1 LAGLLR
7 EPGRVPG
14 PAASGRG
21 RLEPLAGCGQ
31 DGGDAGP
38 VSRRTAAGRSHG
50 GDVAV
55 ERGRGAASGVPG
67 VRAECVRARG
77 YRVVMG
83 ACMDGTTHLSAPA
96 ADRAAAVSEA
106 AGADI
111 EHLGLERGHRTLTI
125 TRKCGKLP
133 RFRIEPALHL
143 VATDA
148 KTSVANTLA

>member
-1 LAGLLR
+1 MGVTS
-7 EPGRVPG
+7 P
-14 PAASGRG
+14 S
-21 RLEPLAGCGQ
+21 
-31 DGGDAGP
+31 
-38 VSRRTAAGRSHG
+38 
-50 GDVAV
+50 
-55 ERGRGAASGVPG
+55 SGVAARHRAPG

-133 RFRIEPALHL
+133 RFRIEPALHRVGRGRQDERGEHPRL
-143 VATDA
+143 IGSADRR
-148 KTSVANTLA
+148 KR